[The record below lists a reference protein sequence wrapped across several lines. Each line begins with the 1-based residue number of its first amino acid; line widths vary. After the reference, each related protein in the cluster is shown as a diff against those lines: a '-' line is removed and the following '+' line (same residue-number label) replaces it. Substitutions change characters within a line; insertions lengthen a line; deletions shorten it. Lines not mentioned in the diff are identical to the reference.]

1 MVIPIK
7 ILGDALS
14 VLLLTFIIVLIDTL
28 TKWIA
33 VSIRFCKDKEYKPSI
48 LNVFRGIFFRAWQEG
63 YLESQKYKWAILIK
77 GLAYLLTIALA
88 VIIYML
94 LPEYKFNGIYVGETI
109 AILIYVFIVMAEA
122 FSIAE
127 NIKEAGYQHAEIL
140 ERALEASL
148 SKVGIQYRHEENINS
163 YPDLPREVMKGE
175 SKEHNENN

>member
-1 MVIPIK
+1 MIIPLK

-77 GLAYLLTIALA
+77 G
-88 VIIYML
+88 
-94 LPEYKFNGIYVGETI
+94 
-109 AILIYVFIVMAEA
+109 
-122 FSIAE
+122 FS
-127 NIKEAGYQHAEIL
+127 
-140 ERALEASL
+140 
-148 SKVGIQYRHEENINS
+148 V
-163 YPDLPREVMKGE
+163 V
-175 SKEHNENN
+175 

>member
-1 MVIPIK
+1 MVIPLK

-63 YLESQKYKWAILIK
+63 YLESKKYKWAILVK
-77 GLAYLLTIALA
+77 GLAYSLTIVLA

-94 LPEYKFNGIYVGETI
+94 LPEYKINGIYVGETI
-109 AILIYVFIVMAEA
+109 AILIYVFIVIAET

-127 NIKEAGYQHAEIL
+127 NIKEAGYQRAEIL

-148 SKVGIQYRHEENINS
+148 SKIGIQYHNDENS
-163 YPDLPREVMKGE
+163 KPYSDLPQEISKGE
-175 SKEHNENN
+175 SKKHDENN